1 MQAVKSLTNSA
12 SLIFCQIIYVQ
23 ATDESSKKGREN
35 KKKKTEWHQLSFQE
49 ARHDVGSKG
58 TLRQLI
64 ISGNFGSMSLKL
76 LEKITRLNKIRLY
89 FSLSWRVMTKIDDLI
104 HDKWW
109 CCTTVTELVT
119 ESAGWCFHTEVT
131 NQLWRKYTLSQV
143 EWRQRLDYFYLC
155 MIHDFVRLKK
165 KKKNQHS
172 IIEVKFH

>member
-35 KKKKTEWHQLSFQE
+35 KKRKHQLSFQE

-76 LEKITRLNKIRLY
+76 LEKIT
-89 FSLSWRVMTKIDDLI
+89 
-104 HDKWW
+104 
-109 CCTTVTELVT
+109 
-119 ESAGWCFHTEVT
+119 
-131 NQLWRKYTLSQV
+131 
-143 EWRQRLDYFYLC
+143 
-155 MIHDFVRLKK
+155 
-165 KKKNQHS
+165 
-172 IIEVKFH
+172 